1 MRPQSWNYRCP
12 IAFLITDSGSDNT
25 QSTLP
30 LQGAHHAS
38 TSPIIGGAISGAK
51 LPPRPTA
58 RDDRREQQTAPSSP
72 TVDMGSNS
80 ARGLGIEPGHQ
91 PSEQGR
97 NAALGKEA
105 LTRLNQIISNYHT
118 KAALIILHSRVE
130 LPPSF
135 NKGSESPRVNRWFN
149 VELDDTDILREP
161 LRPWRTCD
169 ATDNRPPPLVIET
182 YLDTKGLTNNQS
194 LVILDEN
201 GKRWDVRESLTALE
215 GARAKPYQSE
225 NDEIILERWRIEL
238 GESSSK
244 PPADLGSILP
254 TVYKKSIV
262 LFRSLFTYSKFL
274 PAWRFSKRNKK
285 LRQSPALQ
293 IKYRVVDGS
302 ASRDD
307 CSLDHLTAPLSEG
320 SEKVVDTYSFGVTES
335 PAGPFSVQVTYRTNC
350 DFRVDDSEALLSSR
364 FMGADDEIFRPSLP
378 SDDVNRPN
386 PEVGSV
392 PVERRTVENPDC
404 TRAYG
409 SLSTFH
415 QVGPTTGASPISALR
430 AMRDSGAGS
439 PSPTDSSKRLLP
451 PAKVVPSGR
460 AAQIAGEGGGPGFQR
475 RPSISFQPFK
485 APPLSASPALADSPL
500 GVSPRNMSSRI
511 PTGTS
516 ADSRVM
522 PPPSSAASAR
532 RPITA
537 ASEQAISFSNSASPK
552 PAPISRYSS
561 SFSHRRGR
569 ISAGANRLEDD
580 NSSGRA
586 SATSSNAQ
594 PGSGLLTEATG
605 TSAESIHAD
614 DENIS
619 DFLKMLDSKKDLMN
633 STTSASIQPGS
644 KQPNTTAAALARFR
658 SMRDSNAALSDSM
671 SQSML
676 MHRSSISSSKQLSG
690 VPLMVAGTSIS
701 TASSPGKP
709 ISPHTPHT
717 PAIRSRLSSNSVAD
731 DIETDH
737 PSRIPRI
744 QHDSPL
750 EEHPGME
757 NARGPSSTAGAI
769 DIPASPRIFDP
780 TYRRSSSAALRRPI
794 VTSEDDE
801 IFPFGMRS
809 LSLGADEPSNT
820 TLGAAQQQNE
830 FQKSQQSPAE
840 DPSGP
845 SGSVTGPYRDNTSLR
860 GQMSRPASASASSNP
875 HIYQP
880 RFASSRGRGYSGGH
894 SLSSASS
901 SLARGANLAPHLA
914 ERDQDRDGNAS
925 GSNSGNSTSEIRR
938 GSAQRPSTGRTLSAQ
953 APEDDEPL
961 LFAMSDFGVSRRS
974 LDEGRH
980 GNHGGAESAAG
991 SRRGSGRR
999 GAGLPGFHVWS

>member
-1 MRPQSWNYRCP
+1 MHQHPRSSVP
-12 IAFLITDSGSDNT
+12 
-25 QSTLP
+25 
-30 LQGAHHAS
+30 
-38 TSPIIGGAISGAK
+38 SPAPNF
-51 LPPRPTA
+51 PPRPTA
-58 RDDRREQQTAPSSP
+58 RDDRREQEAAPSSP

-80 ARGLGIEPGHQ
+80 ARGLGIEPGPQ

-118 KAALIILHSRVE
+118 KAALIILHSRVA

-149 VELDDTDILREP
+149 VELDDTDVLREP

-201 GKRWDVRESLTALE
+201 GKRWDVRESLAALQ

-238 GESSSK
+238 GESSSRL
-244 PPADLGSILP
+244 PADLGSILP

-302 ASRDD
+302 VARDD
-307 CSLDHLTAPLSEG
+307 LSLDHLTAPLSEG

-386 PEVGSV
+386 PEIGSV
-392 PVERRTVENPDC
+392 PVERKAVENPDC

-415 QVGPTTGASPISALR
+415 QVGPTTGASPISTLR

-439 PSPTDSSKRLLP
+439 PSPTDSPKRLLP

-460 AAQIAGEGGGPGFQR
+460 AGQIAGEGGSSNFQR
-475 RPSISFQPFK
+475 RPSVSFQPFK

-500 GVSPRNMSSRI
+500 GMSPRNMSSRI

-532 RPITA
+532 RPTTI
-537 ASEQAISFSNSASPK
+537 ASEQAISSSNSASPK

-569 ISAGANRLEDD
+569 LSAGANRLEDD

-605 TSAESIHAD
+605 TSAESIQAD

-619 DFLKMLDSKKDLMN
+619 EFLKMLDSKKDLMN
-633 STTSASIQPGS
+633 SSTSASIQPGPS
-644 KQPNTTAAALARFR
+644 TTAAALARFR
-658 SMRDSNAALSDSM
+658 GMRDSNAALSDSM
-671 SQSML
+671 SQSMH

-690 VPLMVAGTSIS
+690 VPPMVAGTSIS

-709 ISPHTPHT
+709 MSPHTPHTPHT

-737 PSRIPRI
+737 HSRLPRI
-744 QHDSPL
+744 HHDPPL
-750 EEHPGME
+750 EEHSSAE
-757 NARGPSSTAGAI
+757 NTRAPSSTAGAI
-769 DIPASPRIFDP
+769 DIPTSPRIFNP
-780 TYRRSSSAALRRPI
+780 AYRRSSSAAVRRPI
-794 VTSEDDE
+794 VTSDDDE
-801 IFPFGMRS
+801 IFPFGIRS
-809 LSLGADEPSNT
+809 LSLGADESANA
-820 TLGAAQQQNE
+820 TLGATQQQNE
-830 FQKSQQSPAE
+830 FQKDQQSPAE
-840 DPSGP
+840 DRSGP
-845 SGSVTGPYRDNTSLR
+845 SVSTTALQPPPT
-860 GQMSRPASASASSNP
+860 P
-875 HIYQP
+875 HVYQP

-901 SLARGANLAPHLA
+901 SLARGANLTPHLA

-925 GSNSGNSTSEIRR
+925 GSNSGNSTLEIRR
-938 GSAQRPSTGRTLSAQ
+938 GSGQRPSTGRTLSGQ

-961 LFAMSDFGVSRRS
+961 LFAMSDFGASRRS

-980 GNHGGAESAAG
+980 GNHGGTESAAG

>member
-1 MRPQSWNYRCP
+1 MHQHPRSSAVP
-12 IAFLITDSGSDNT
+12 
-25 QSTLP
+25 
-30 LQGAHHAS
+30 
-38 TSPIIGGAISGAK
+38 SPAPNF
-51 LPPRPTA
+51 PPRPTA
-58 RDDRREQQTAPSSP
+58 RDDRREQETAPSSS

-80 ARGLGIEPGHQ
+80 ARGLGIEPGPQ
-91 PSEQGR
+91 PPEQGR

-118 KAALIILHSRVE
+118 KAALIILHSRVA

-149 VELDDTDILREP
+149 VELDDTDVLREP

-169 ATDNRPPPLVIET
+169 ATENRPPPLVIET

-201 GKRWDVRESLTALE
+201 GKRWDVRESLAALE
-215 GARAKPYQSE
+215 GARARPYQSE

-238 GESSSK
+238 GESSSR

-302 ASRDD
+302 APCDGL
-307 CSLDHLTAPLSEG
+307 SLDYLTAPLSEG

-335 PAGPFSVQVTYRTNC
+335 PAGPFSVQVMYRTNC

-378 SDDVNRPN
+378 SDDVHRPN

-392 PVERRTVENPDC
+392 PVERRAVESPDC

-415 QVGPTTGASPISALR
+415 QVGPITGASPISALR
-430 AMRDSGAGS
+430 AMRDSGAVS
-439 PSPTDSSKRLLP
+439 PSPTDSPKRLLS
-451 PAKVVPSGR
+451 PAKVVSSGR
-460 AAQIAGEGGGPGFQR
+460 AAQIAGEGEGSNFPR

-516 ADSRVM
+516 ADSRIM

-532 RPITA
+532 RPITI
-537 ASEQAISFSNSASPK
+537 ASEQAISYSNSPSPK
-552 PAPISRYSS
+552 PTPISRYSS

-569 ISAGANRLEDD
+569 LSAGANRLEDD

-633 STTSASIQPGS
+633 SSTSASIQPGPR
-644 KQPNTTAAALARFR
+644 QPNTTAAALARFR
-658 SMRDSNAALSDSM
+658 GMRDSNAALSDSM

-690 VPLMVAGTSIS
+690 VPPMVAGTSIS

-737 PSRIPRI
+737 RSRIPRI

-757 NARGPSSTAGAI
+757 NTRGPSSTAGAI
-769 DIPASPRIFDP
+769 DIPTSPRIFDP
-780 TYRRSSSAALRRPI
+780 VYRRSSSAALRRPI

-809 LSLGADEPSNT
+809 LSLGADEPSNL
-820 TLGAAQQQNE
+820 TLAAAQQPNE
-830 FQKSQQSPAE
+830 SQKSKQSPTE

-845 SGSVTGPYRDNTSLR
+845 SSSATGPYRDSASLR
-860 GQMSRPASASASSNP
+860 GQITGPTSASASSNP
-875 HIYQP
+875 HVYQP

-901 SLARGANLAPHLA
+901 SLARGANLVPHLA

-925 GSNSGNSTSEIRR
+925 GSNSGNSTLEIRR
-938 GSAQRPSTGRTLSAQ
+938 GSAQRPGTGRTLSAQ

-980 GNHGGAESAAG
+980 GNHGGAEPAAG

>member
-1 MRPQSWNYRCP
+1 MHQHPRSSAVPSPAPN
-12 IAFLITDSGSDNT
+12 F
-25 QSTLP
+25 P
-30 LQGAHHAS
+30 L
-38 TSPIIGGAISGAK
+38 
-51 LPPRPTA
+51 RPTA
-58 RDDRREQQTAPSSP
+58 RDDRKEQETAPSSP
-72 TVDMGSNS
+72 TVEMGSNS
-80 ARGLGIEPGHQ
+80 TRGLGIEPGPQ

-97 NAALGKEA
+97 SAALGKEA

-118 KAALIILHSRVE
+118 KAALIILHSRVV
-130 LPPSF
+130 LPPSY

-149 VELDDTDILREP
+149 VELDDTDALREP

-201 GKRWDVRESLTALE
+201 GKRWDVRESLAALA
-215 GARAKPYQSE
+215 GTRAKPYQSK

-238 GESSSK
+238 GESSSRL
-244 PPADLGSILP
+244 PADLGSILP

-302 ASRDD
+302 AAPDD
-307 CSLDHLTAPLSEG
+307 LSLDHLTAPLSEG
-320 SEKVVDTYSFGVTES
+320 SEKVVDTYGFGVTES

-378 SDDVNRPN
+378 SDDTNRPN

-439 PSPTDSSKRLLP
+439 PSPTDSPKRLLP

-460 AAQIAGEGGGPGFQR
+460 AAQIAGEG
-475 RPSISFQPFK
+475 
-485 APPLSASPALADSPL
+485 
-500 GVSPRNMSSRI
+500 VSPRNLSSRM

-532 RPITA
+532 RPITI

-569 ISAGANRLEDD
+569 LSAGANRLEDD

-633 STTSASIQPGS
+633 SSTSASIQPGS
-644 KQPNTTAAALARFR
+644 RQPNPTAAALARFR
-658 SMRDSNAALSDSM
+658 GMRDSNAALSDSM
-671 SQSML
+671 SQSMH

-690 VPLMVAGTSIS
+690 VPPMVAGTSIS

-737 PSRIPRI
+737 RSRIPRI

-757 NARGPSSTAGAI
+757 TTRGPSSTAGAI
-769 DIPASPRIFDP
+769 DIPTSPRIFDP
-780 TYRRSSSAALRRPI
+780 NYRRSSSAALRRPI

-820 TLGAAQQQNE
+820 APSATQRQNE
-830 FQKSQQSPAE
+830 SQKNQQSPAE

-845 SGSVTGPYRDNTSLR
+845 SGSATGPYRDSASLR
-860 GQMSRPASASASSNP
+860 GQMSGPTSASVSSNP
-875 HIYQP
+875 HVYQP

-925 GSNSGNSTSEIRR
+925 GSNSGNSTLEIRR
-938 GSAQRPSTGRTLSAQ
+938 GSAQRPGTGRTLSAQ
-953 APEDDEPL
+953 APDDDEPL
-961 LFAMSDFGVSRRS
+961 LFAMSDFGASRRS

>member
-1 MRPQSWNYRCP
+1 M
-12 IAFLITDSGSDNT
+12 LISLFCI
-25 QSTLP
+25 Q
-30 LQGAHHAS
+30 
-38 TSPIIGGAISGAK
+38 
-51 LPPRPTA
+51 
-58 RDDRREQQTAPSSP
+58 
-72 TVDMGSNS
+72 
-80 ARGLGIEPGHQ
+80 
-91 PSEQGR
+91 
-97 NAALGKEA
+97 
-105 LTRLNQIISNYHT
+105 
-118 KAALIILHSRVE
+118 
-130 LPPSF
+130 
-135 NKGSESPRVNRWFN
+135 FN
-149 VELDDTDILREP
+149 VELDDTDVLREP

-182 YLDTKGLTNNQS
+182 YLDTKSLTNNQT

-201 GKRWDVRESLTALE
+201 GKRWDVRESLAALRS
-215 GARAKPYQSE
+215 ARATPYQSE
-225 NDEIILERWRIEL
+225 DDKIVLERWRIEL
-238 GESSSK
+238 GKSSSRL
-244 PPADLGSILP
+244 PADLGTILP

-274 PAWRFSKRNKK
+274 PAWRFAKRNKK

-302 ASRDD
+302 AASDGS
-307 CSLDHLTAPLSEG
+307 SLDHLTVPLSEG

-350 DFRVDDSEALLSSR
+350 EFRVDDSEALLSSR

-378 SDDVNRPN
+378 SEDVNR

-392 PVERRTVENPDC
+392 PVEKRTVESPDC

-439 PSPTDSSKRLLP
+439 PSPTDSPKKLLP

-460 AAQIAGEGGGPGFQR
+460 AAQIAGEERSGLPR

-500 GVSPRNMSSRI
+500 GVSPRNTSSRV
-511 PTGTS
+511 PSGTS

-532 RPITA
+532 KQMNI
-537 ASEQAISFSNSASPK
+537 ASEQAISSSNSASPK

-569 ISAGANRLEDD
+569 LSAGTNRLEDET
-580 NSSGRA
+580 SSGRA

-619 DFLKMLDSKKDLMN
+619 EFLKMLDSKKDLMN
-633 STTSASIQPGS
+633 SSTSASVQPGPR
-644 KQPNTTAAALARFR
+644 QLNTTAAALARFR
-658 SMRDSNAALSDSM
+658 GMRDSNAALSDSM
-671 SQSML
+671 SQSMHL
-676 MHRSSISSSKQLSG
+676 HRSSISSSKQLSG
-690 VPLMVAGTSIS
+690 VPPMVAGTSIS

-731 DIETDH
+731 DIEIDH
-737 PSRIPRI
+737 RSRIPRI

-750 EEHPGME
+750 EEQPGE
-757 NARGPSSTAGAI
+757 STRGPSSTAGAI
-769 DIPASPRIFDP
+769 DIPTSPRIFDP
-780 TYRRSSSAALRRPI
+780 AYRRSSSAAVRRPI
-794 VTSEDDE
+794 ITSDDDE

-809 LSLGADEPSNT
+809 LSLGADEPSNP

-830 FQKSQQSPAE
+830 SPKNQQFSAE
-840 DPSGP
+840 DQNGP
-845 SGSVTGPYRDNTSLR
+845 SGSTTGPYRDGASLR
-860 GQMSRPASASASSNP
+860 GQMSGPTGASASSNP
-875 HIYQP
+875 HVYQP

-901 SLARGANLAPHLA
+901 SLARGANLHPHLV
-914 ERDQDRDGNAS
+914 ERDHDRDGNAS
-925 GSNSGNSTSEIRR
+925 GSNSGNSTLEIRR
-938 GSAQRPSTGRTLSAQ
+938 GSGQRPGMGRTLSAQ
-953 APEDDEPL
+953 THEEEEPL
-961 LFAMSDFGVSRRS
+961 LFAMSDFGAPRRS
-974 LDEGRH
+974 LDEARH
-980 GNHGGAESAAG
+980 GTHGGAESTSG

>member
-1 MRPQSWNYRCP
+1 M
-12 IAFLITDSGSDNT
+12 L
-25 QSTLP
+25 TLFVL
-30 LQGAHHAS
+30 LQ
-38 TSPIIGGAISGAK
+38 
-51 LPPRPTA
+51 
-58 RDDRREQQTAPSSP
+58 
-72 TVDMGSNS
+72 
-80 ARGLGIEPGHQ
+80 
-91 PSEQGR
+91 
-97 NAALGKEA
+97 
-105 LTRLNQIISNYHT
+105 
-118 KAALIILHSRVE
+118 
-130 LPPSF
+130 
-135 NKGSESPRVNRWFN
+135 FN
-149 VELDDTDILREP
+149 VELDDTDVLREP

-201 GKRWDVRESLTALE
+201 GKRWDVRESLAALQ

-238 GESSSK
+238 GESSSRL
-244 PPADLGSILP
+244 PADLGSILP

-302 ASRDD
+302 VARDD
-307 CSLDHLTAPLSEG
+307 LSLDHLTAPLSEG

-386 PEVGSV
+386 PEIGSV
-392 PVERRTVENPDC
+392 PVERKAVENPDC

-415 QVGPTTGASPISALR
+415 QVGPTTGASPISTLR

-439 PSPTDSSKRLLP
+439 PSPTDSPKRLLP

-460 AAQIAGEGGGPGFQR
+460 AGQIAGEGGSSNFQR
-475 RPSISFQPFK
+475 RPSVSFQPFK

-500 GVSPRNMSSRI
+500 GMSPRNMSSRI

-532 RPITA
+532 RPTTI
-537 ASEQAISFSNSASPK
+537 ASEQAISSSNSASPK

-569 ISAGANRLEDD
+569 LSAGANRLEDD

-605 TSAESIHAD
+605 TSAESIQAD

-619 DFLKMLDSKKDLMN
+619 EFLKMLDSKKDLMN
-633 STTSASIQPGS
+633 SSTSASIQPGPS
-644 KQPNTTAAALARFR
+644 TTAAALARFR
-658 SMRDSNAALSDSM
+658 GMRDSNAALSDSM
-671 SQSML
+671 SQSMH

-690 VPLMVAGTSIS
+690 VPPMVAGTSIS

-709 ISPHTPHT
+709 MSPHTPHTPHT

-737 PSRIPRI
+737 HSRLPRI
-744 QHDSPL
+744 HHDPPL
-750 EEHPGME
+750 EEHSSAE
-757 NARGPSSTAGAI
+757 NTRAPSSTAGAI
-769 DIPASPRIFDP
+769 DIPTSPRIFNP
-780 TYRRSSSAALRRPI
+780 AYRRSSSAAVRRPI
-794 VTSEDDE
+794 VTSDDDE
-801 IFPFGMRS
+801 IFPFGIRS
-809 LSLGADEPSNT
+809 LSLGADESANA
-820 TLGAAQQQNE
+820 TLGATQQQNE
-830 FQKSQQSPAE
+830 SQKDQQSPAE
-840 DPSGP
+840 DRSGP
-845 SGSVTGPYRDNTSLR
+845 SVSTTGPYRDSASLR
-860 GQMSRPASASASSNP
+860 GQMSGPTSASASSNP
-875 HIYQP
+875 HVYQP

-901 SLARGANLAPHLA
+901 SLARGANLTPHLA

-925 GSNSGNSTSEIRR
+925 GSNSGNSTLEIRR
-938 GSAQRPSTGRTLSAQ
+938 GSGQRPSTGRTLSGQ

-961 LFAMSDFGVSRRS
+961 LFAMSDFGASRRS

-980 GNHGGAESAAG
+980 GNHGGTESAAG

>member
-1 MRPQSWNYRCP
+1 M
-12 IAFLITDSGSDNT
+12 L
-25 QSTLP
+25 TLFVL
-30 LQGAHHAS
+30 LQ
-38 TSPIIGGAISGAK
+38 
-51 LPPRPTA
+51 
-58 RDDRREQQTAPSSP
+58 
-72 TVDMGSNS
+72 
-80 ARGLGIEPGHQ
+80 
-91 PSEQGR
+91 
-97 NAALGKEA
+97 
-105 LTRLNQIISNYHT
+105 
-118 KAALIILHSRVE
+118 
-130 LPPSF
+130 
-135 NKGSESPRVNRWFN
+135 FN
-149 VELDDTDILREP
+149 VELDDTDVLREP

-201 GKRWDVRESLTALE
+201 GKRWDVRESLAALQ

-238 GESSSK
+238 GESSSRL
-244 PPADLGSILP
+244 PADLGSILP

-302 ASRDD
+302 VARDD
-307 CSLDHLTAPLSEG
+307 LSLDHLTAPLSEG

-386 PEVGSV
+386 PEIGSV
-392 PVERRTVENPDC
+392 PVERKAVENPDC

-415 QVGPTTGASPISALR
+415 QVGPTTGASPISTLR

-439 PSPTDSSKRLLP
+439 PSPTDSPKRLLP

-460 AAQIAGEGGGPGFQR
+460 AGQIAGEGGSSNFQR
-475 RPSISFQPFK
+475 RPSVSFQPFK

-500 GVSPRNMSSRI
+500 GMSPRNMSSRI

-532 RPITA
+532 RPTTI
-537 ASEQAISFSNSASPK
+537 ASEQAISSSNSASPK

-569 ISAGANRLEDD
+569 LSAGANRLEDD

-605 TSAESIHAD
+605 TSAESIQAD

-619 DFLKMLDSKKDLMN
+619 EFLKMLDSKKDLMN
-633 STTSASIQPGS
+633 SSTSASIQPGPS
-644 KQPNTTAAALARFR
+644 TTAAALARFR
-658 SMRDSNAALSDSM
+658 GMRDSNAALSDSM
-671 SQSML
+671 SQSMH

-690 VPLMVAGTSIS
+690 VPPMVAGTSIS

-709 ISPHTPHT
+709 MFPHTPHTPHT

-737 PSRIPRI
+737 HSRLPRI
-744 QHDSPL
+744 HHDPPL
-750 EEHPGME
+750 EEHSSAE
-757 NARGPSSTAGAI
+757 NTRAPSSTAGAI
-769 DIPASPRIFDP
+769 DIPTSPRIFNP
-780 TYRRSSSAALRRPI
+780 AYRRSSSAAVRRPI
-794 VTSEDDE
+794 VTSDDDE
-801 IFPFGMRS
+801 IFPFGIRS
-809 LSLGADEPSNT
+809 LSLGADESANA
-820 TLGAAQQQNE
+820 TLGATQQQNE
-830 FQKSQQSPAE
+830 SQKDQQSPAE
-840 DPSGP
+840 DRSGP
-845 SGSVTGPYRDNTSLR
+845 SVSTTGPYRDSASLR
-860 GQMSRPASASASSNP
+860 GQMSGPTSASASSNP
-875 HIYQP
+875 HVYQP

-901 SLARGANLAPHLA
+901 SLARGANLTPHLA

-925 GSNSGNSTSEIRR
+925 GSNSGNSTLEIRR
-938 GSAQRPSTGRTLSAQ
+938 GSGQRPSTGRTLSGQ

-961 LFAMSDFGVSRRS
+961 LFAMSDFGASRRS

-980 GNHGGAESAAG
+980 GNHGGTESAAG